1 LVEARVVDAGVCGT
15 LDQSKDEGQYQAVI
29 RAAYALL
36 AVGDAEAAKELLA
49 AFSRRGVDSLC

>member
-1 LVEARVVDAGVCGT
+1 MDVGVCGT